1 MSLHPRLRLIEV
13 EQRDGVTWPELGYH
27 FDNIPGLAVN
37 QTERQGAEW
46 WTLTH
51 IATRHS
57 VGFVVSSKEV
67 AAAIGDKLSAIDW
80 RPRTYPAAVVR
91 SMHERV
97 RQVAAEFGLIVR
109 HQVGGAV
116 EFLDPDLAALE
127 ARLVLQREQQQQEAG
142 ATT

>member
-1 MSLHPRLRLIEV
+1 MSLHPRLRMIDV
-13 EQRDGVTWPELGYH
+13 VQRDGVPWREFGYH

-37 QTERQGAEW
+37 QTKRQGTEW

-51 IATRHS
+51 IATCHS
-57 VGFVVSSKEV
+57 IGFVVSSKEV
-67 AAAIGDKLSAIDW
+67 AAAIGDKLSVIDW
-80 RPRTYPAAVVR
+80 RPKAYAASVVKW
-91 SMHERV
+91 MHQRV
-97 RQVAAEFGLIVR
+97 RQVAAEFGLVVR
-109 HQVGGAV
+109 HQIGGAV

>member
-1 MSLHPRLRLIEV
+1 MIDV
-13 EQRDGVTWPELGYH
+13 VQRDGVPWREFGYH

-37 QTERQGAEW
+37 QTKRQGTEW

-51 IATRHS
+51 IATCHS
-57 VGFVVSSKEV
+57 IGFVVSSKEV
-67 AAAIGDKLSAIDW
+67 AAAIGDKLSVIDW
-80 RPRTYPAAVVR
+80 RPKAYAASVVKW
-91 SMHERV
+91 MHQRV
-97 RQVAAEFGLIVR
+97 RQVAAEFGLVVR
-109 HQVGGAV
+109 HQIGGAV